1 MSGRKGGYYGI
12 AARLRHGK
20 INTGQQ
26 AIRNRWETVTEVGL
40 PSPKRLV
47 YRAALGRPNLL
58 TKIIEDN

>member
-1 MSGRKGGYYGI
+1 M
-12 AARLRHGK
+12 LRHGK

-47 YRAALGRPNLL
+47 YRAVLGRPNWL